1 MSMLFRFQTQPNDV
15 FMNQIPTSRNRS
27 RRLRKKLRVDE
38 YQELGFG
45 ISMQVSNNLSEQ
57 QLDQFW
63 DDFMMLVEQRKL
75 CFGGWETGFIAP
87 ANRGT
92 ATEDDREAI
101 NGWLLA
107 RPEVSNITIGQLC
120 DDWYGW
126 D

>member
-38 YQELGFG
+38 FQELGFG
-45 ISMQVSNNLSEQ
+45 ICMQFTHDLSEQ
-57 QLDQFW
+57 ELYQFL
-63 DDFMMLVEQRKL
+63 DDFLTLVEQRKL
-75 CFGGWETGFIAP
+75 CFGGCETGFIAP

-92 ATEDDREAI
+92 ATENDREAI
-101 NGWLLA
+101 NEWLSA

-120 DDWYGW
+120 DAWYGW